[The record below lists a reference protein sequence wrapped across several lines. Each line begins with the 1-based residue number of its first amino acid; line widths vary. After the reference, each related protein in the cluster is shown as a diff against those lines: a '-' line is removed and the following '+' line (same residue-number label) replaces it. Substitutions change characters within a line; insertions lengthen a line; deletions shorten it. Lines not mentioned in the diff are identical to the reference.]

1 MGASVTN
8 AAGAF
13 WYRQRYALA
22 AALLG
27 AIFFVV
33 LYGVRVLDPTN
44 IDWIL
49 NSGTDPSQHYFG
61 WAFYR
66 QSEVRLPYLGMSYAT
81 VYPYRISVIYTDSI
95 PLLALFFKAL
105 SPLLPDPFQ
114 YLGIWGLFSFMAQG
128 FLGQKIVW
136 KISGA
141 GSRGEWV
148 RWGTVLS
155 ALLFLLYPVLTV
167 RMFAHTALAGNW
179 LILMGIW
186 LWLCCPES
194 LPRACAWWGLVG
206 ILCAGI
212 HQYYLPMLGILAV
225 GYAVCRLMDGK
236 GPALALLPVLSYC
249 ACALAEL
256 FVLGAFAG
264 NFANS
269 APSGWFSGADS
280 LNLILP
286 WLASGWEVDIYMG
299 AGAVLVCVLACLAA
313 GARAFRRVRGR
324 RDGGQKHRAKWI
336 VSAVVIAFLGLFAG
350 ASNSITV
357 GGVHLVDLPVPG
369 PLLSLWRTFSCCAR
383 IAWLTGYLLVAVAC
397 GLLLRY
403 GRRAGIAG
411 LMVCIVVQAAWNSN
425 SLLKRM
431 KDFREDTLYQEQNA
445 LQDDAWQIIAREG
458 NFRHMAF
465 ASYDM
470 DTKDYWQ
477 TIHYAAE
484 NGWTINC
491 FYLAHVQYD
500 LMVRTVQGELNT
512 LSPDTLYIF
521 REGDE
526 LNQVR
531 LADQLHFY
539 RIDDILVG
547 SVNPLPL
554 TEAEVR
560 PAEVNLARC
569 TATGDGATH
578 IAADEVLIQPGDMVS
593 TNTWQMYPG
602 NYVVTIRGANLDH
615 TSIQSG
621 YQDAQDGW
629 TRQSI
634 VFLTGEPDEMVF
646 QFTTYDPIIGWS
658 IQIYTQD
665 DTPVTVN
672 DIQVSYIP

>member
-13 WYRQRYALA
+13 WHRQRYALA

-114 YLGIWGLFSFMAQG
+114 YLGIWGLFCFMAQG

-269 APSGWFSGADS
+269 APSGWFSGADP

-313 GARAFRRVRGR
+313 GARAFRCVRGR

-411 LMVCIVVQAAWNSN
+411 LVVCIVVQAAWNSD

-431 KDFREDTLYQEQNA
+431 KDFREDTLYQEQDA
-445 LQDDAWQIIAREG
+445 LQDDTWQIIAREG
-458 NFRHMAF
+458 NFLHMAF

-569 TATGDGATH
+569 TATGDGATR

>member
-8 AAGAF
+8 AAVAF
-13 WYRQRYALA
+13 WHRQRYALA

-114 YLGIWGLFSFMAQG
+114 YLGIWGLFCFMAQG

-269 APSGWFSGADS
+269 APSGWFSGADP

-313 GARAFRRVRGR
+313 GPGHSAASAAGGTAGKSTAQNGSCRRLSSLFWDCLQGPPTPSQWEAFILWICLCRALCFPSGVPFP
-324 RDGGQKHRAKWI
+324 
-336 VSAVVIAFLGLFAG
+336 AVPA
-350 ASNSITV
+350 
-357 GGVHLVDLPVPG
+357 LPG
-369 PLLSLWRTFSCCAR
+369 
-383 IAWLTGYLLVAVAC
+383 
-397 GLLLRY
+397 
-403 GRRAGIAG
+403 
-411 LMVCIVVQAAWNSN
+411 
-425 SLLKRM
+425 
-431 KDFREDTLYQEQNA
+431 
-445 LQDDAWQIIAREG
+445 
-458 NFRHMAF
+458 
-465 ASYDM
+465 
-470 DTKDYWQ
+470 
-477 TIHYAAE
+477 
-484 NGWTINC
+484 
-491 FYLAHVQYD
+491 
-500 LMVRTVQGELNT
+500 
-512 LSPDTLYIF
+512 
-521 REGDE
+521 
-526 LNQVR
+526 
-531 LADQLHFY
+531 
-539 RIDDILVG
+539 
-547 SVNPLPL
+547 
-554 TEAEVR
+554 
-560 PAEVNLARC
+560 
-569 TATGDGATH
+569 
-578 IAADEVLIQPGDMVS
+578 
-593 TNTWQMYPG
+593 
-602 NYVVTIRGANLDH
+602 
-615 TSIQSG
+615 
-621 YQDAQDGW
+621 
-629 TRQSI
+629 
-634 VFLTGEPDEMVF
+634 
-646 QFTTYDPIIGWS
+646 
-658 IQIYTQD
+658 
-665 DTPVTVN
+665 
-672 DIQVSYIP
+672 

>member
-1 MGASVTN
+1 MERKFRGISVTR

-13 WYRQRYALA
+13 WHRQRYALA

-27 AIFFVV
+27 AVFFVV

-66 QSEVRLPYLGMSYAT
+66 QSEVHLPYLGMSYAT
-81 VYPYRISVIYTDSI
+81 VYPYRTSIIYTDSI

-114 YLGIWGLFSFMAQG
+114 YLGIWGLFCFMAQG

-141 GSRGEWV
+141 GSRGRWI

-155 ALLFLLYPVLTV
+155 ALMFLLYPVLTA
-167 RMFAHTALAGNW
+167 RMFGHTALAGNW

-186 LWLCCPES
+186 LWLCCPGS
-194 LPRACAWWGLVG
+194 LPKACAWWGLAG
-206 ILCAGI
+206 ILCVGI

-236 GPALALLPVLSYC
+236 GPALALLPILSYC

-264 NFANS
+264 NFADS
-269 APSGWFSGADS
+269 APSGWFSGADP

-286 WLASGWEVDIYMG
+286 WLSSDWEVDIYMG
-299 AGAVLVCVLACLAA
+299 TGAVLACVLACLAA
-313 GARAFRRVRGR
+313 GVRGKR
-324 RDGGQKHRAKWI
+324 NGGQKHRAKWI
-336 VSAVVIAFLGLFAG
+336 VSAVVIAFLGLLAG

-357 GGVHLVDLPVPG
+357 GGVHLVDLPMPG
-369 PLLSLWRTFSCCAR
+369 PLLTLWRTFACCAR
-383 IAWLTGYLLVAVAC
+383 IAWLTGYLMVAVAC

-403 GRRAGIAG
+403 GRRAGVAG
-411 LMVCIVVQAAWNSN
+411 LVVCIVVQAAWNSDF
-425 SLLKRM
+425 LLEKM
-431 KDFREDTLYQEQNA
+431 ENFREDTLYQSRNA
-445 LQDDAWQIIAREG
+445 LQDDAWQTIAREG

-470 DTKDYWQ
+470 GTPDYWQ
-477 TIHYAAE
+477 LIGYAAE
-484 NGWTINC
+484 NHWTINC

-531 LADQLHFY
+531 LAGLLHFY
-539 RIDDILVG
+539 RVDGILVG

-560 PAEVNLARC
+560 PAKVNLARS
-569 TATGDGATH
+569 TATGDGSTL
-578 IAADEVLIQPGDMVS
+578 ITADEVLVQPGDMIS
-593 TNTWQMYPG
+593 TNTWQLYPG

-615 TSIQSG
+615 SSIQSG
-621 YQDAQDGW
+621 YQDAEDGW
-629 TRQSI
+629 TRQNI

-646 QFTTYDPIIGWS
+646 QFTAYDPVIGWS

-672 DIQVSYIP
+672 DIQVSCIP